1 MALSLARSMSLRRH
15 AVKNHMACRRLT
27 LPVYLG
33 HGIVEDTDHESD
45 DHEQGELSP
54 EFQESPPTSP
64 TSPKPSFAPSGQ
76 AKPIRRFKNRIP
88 SPLNLDIPKLDKFQH
103 AYTKAV
109 KTTVDGHGS
118 HKFLEQLQWII
129 NSSQLLDT
137 HTLPAFAST
146 PLPVDLPV
154 PDLREGS
161 QGRPWSSEGAIVAAA
176 LGIGTASLVR
186 WFYIGGVFT
195 FTLTRLVV
203 ATVALCSVVF
213 GFSVYMRRQWL
224 KYIHVQT
231 LAQVKLFIQNSAELD
246 SMAGAA
252 IGFITEV
259 ELIARGYRLRLEG
272 SGQNVK
278 SVKIRRELN
287 AQMLKIMNRYFTT
300 ARAVRE
306 FSNQDLLRFHEQG
319 KQCDPES
326 IASSLD
332 DFRTAG
338 LEVSQMTSKLKE
350 SYVTVQGL
358 RKMFLLSL
366 FCLEPQDASS
376 DYLRFTTALEGL
388 RLCNDVTESA
398 TAQIQ
403 RALMAE
409 ETFNLKSPGMPL
421 SPDREKWKHQVRK
434 IGLLNNSI
442 RGLQAKMVLL
452 AEESNKVIDDEH
464 GDMSHLGSTFMSQ
477 YEMIGKDL
485 KALMEAWE
493 IGKAAVAS
501 AINRNE
507 RKRVS
512 SASLLSPVTS
522 TSELAS
528 VSEES
533 DGPDAALRR
542 LEGDH
547 SPPTE
552 PGSPNNFTTDPV
564 EYEAIA
570 ETNTK
575 PRSTMSR
582 EERIRSM
589 QAERAS
595 KIAAREKAMES
606 GWFMGELKSVLQ
618 HRGEGETLAPGH
630 RNSKRRSLGASPI
643 GDGTRP
649 LTLSASLPSQ
659 G

>member
-1 MALSLARSMSLRRH
+1 METSYEPGGPHDEYQTSFEGQ
-15 AVKNHMACRRLT
+15 
-27 LPVYLG
+27 G
-33 HGIVEDTDHESD
+33 HGVVDTDPESD
-45 DHEQGELSP
+45 DHDQREQSP
-54 EFQESPPTSP
+54 DFEVSPPTSP
-64 TSPKPSFAPSGQ
+64 RPSFAPSGQ

-109 KTTVDGHGS
+109 TTTVDGHGS
-118 HKFLEQLQWII
+118 RKFLEQLQWII

-137 HTLPAFAST
+137 HTLPAFAAT

-154 PDLREGS
+154 PDSSDGS
-161 QGRPWSSEGAIVAAA
+161 QSRPWSTEGAIVAAA

-186 WFYIGGVFT
+186 WFYIGGAFT

-203 ATVALCSVVF
+203 AVVALCSVVF

-231 LAQVKLFIQNSAELD
+231 LSQVKLFIQNSAELD

-259 ELIARGYRLRLEG
+259 ELIARGYRLSLPLPPISRLEG

-287 AQMLKIMNRYFTT
+287 AQMLKIMDRYFTT

-326 IASSLD
+326 IAAALD
-332 DFRTAG
+332 GFRSAG

-421 SPDREKWKHQVRK
+421 SPDREKWKHQ
-434 IGLLNNSI
+434 
-442 RGLQAKMVLL
+442 
-452 AEESNKVIDDEH
+452 ESNKVIDDEH
-464 GDMSHLGSTFMSQ
+464 GDMSHLGSTFLSQ

-493 IGKAAVAS
+493 TGKAAVAS

-512 SASLLSPVTS
+512 SASMLSPVTS
-522 TSELAS
+522 LSELAS

-533 DGPDAALRR
+533 EGPDEALRR
-542 LEGDH
+542 LNGDH

-552 PGSPNNFTTDPV
+552 PGSPANFTTDPV

-570 ETNTK
+570 ETATK

-582 EERIRSM
+582 EERIKSM
-589 QAERAS
+589 QEERAS

-618 HRGEGETLAPGH
+618 HRGEEHLSTGS
-630 RNSKRRSLGASPI
+630 RNGKRRSLGASPI

>member
-1 MALSLARSMSLRRH
+1 METSYEPGGPHDEYHQTSFEGQ
-15 AVKNHMACRRLT
+15 
-27 LPVYLG
+27 G
-33 HGIVEDTDHESD
+33 HGVADTDHESD
-45 DHEQGELSP
+45 DHDRRDQSPDYDLSP
-54 EFQESPPTSP
+54 P
-64 TSPKPSFAPSGQ
+64 TSPKPSFAPRGH
-76 AKPIRRFKNRIP
+76 AKPTRRFKNRIP
-88 SPLNLDIPKLDKFQH
+88 SPLNLDIPRLDKFQH

-118 HKFLEQLQWII
+118 RKFLEQLQWII

-137 HTLPAFAST
+137 HTLPAFATT
-146 PLPVDLPV
+146 PLPVDVPG

-161 QGRPWSSEGAIVAAA
+161 QSKPWSTEGAIVAAA
-176 LGIGTASLVR
+176 LGVGTASLVR

-195 FTLTRLVV
+195 FTFTRLLV
-203 ATVALCSVVF
+203 AVIALCSVVF

-231 LAQVKLFIQNSAELD
+231 LSEIKLFIQNSSELD

-259 ELIARGYRLRLEG
+259 ELIARGYRLSLPLPPISRLEG

-287 AQMLKIMNRYFTT
+287 AQMLKIMNRYLMT
-300 ARAVRE
+300 ARAIRE

-326 IASSLD
+326 IASALD
-332 DFRTAG
+332 DFRNAR
-338 LEVSQMTSKLKE
+338 LEESQMTSKLKE
-350 SYVTVQGL
+350 AYITVQGL

-388 RLCNDVTESA
+388 RLCNDVTQSA

-493 IGKAAVAS
+493 TGKAAVAS
-501 AINRNE
+501 AIDRNE

-512 SASLLSPVTS
+512 SASMLSPVTS
-522 TSELAS
+522 SSELAS

-533 DGPDAALRR
+533 EGPDAALRR
-542 LEGDH
+542 LNGDH

-552 PGSPNNFTTDPV
+552 PGSPTNFVTDPV

-570 ETNTK
+570 ETTAK

-582 EERIRSM
+582 EERIKSM
-589 QAERAS
+589 QEERAS
-595 KIAAREKAMES
+595 KIAARERAMES

-618 HRGEGETLAPGH
+618 HRGEESLGIGS
-630 RNSKRRSLGASPI
+630 RGGKRRSLGASPT

>member
-1 MALSLARSMSLRRH
+1 METSYEPGGPHDEYQTSFEGQ
-15 AVKNHMACRRLT
+15 
-27 LPVYLG
+27 G
-33 HGIVEDTDHESD
+33 HGVVDTDHESSD
-45 DHEQGELSP
+45 DHASREQSP
-54 EFQESPPTSP
+54 DFEISPA

-118 HKFLEQLQWII
+118 RKFLEQLQWII

-146 PLPVDLPV
+146 PLPVDIPV
-154 PDLREGS
+154 PDAREGS
-161 QGRPWSSEGAIVAAA
+161 RPWSSEGAIVAAA

-203 ATVALCSVVF
+203 AVVSLCSVVF

-231 LAQVKLFIQNSAELD
+231 LSQVKLFIQNSAELD

-259 ELIARGYRLRLEG
+259 ELIARGYRLRIEG
-272 SGQNVK
+272 NGQSVK

-300 ARAVRE
+300 ARAIRE

-326 IASSLD
+326 IGAALD
-332 DFRTAG
+332 DFRNTNPA
-338 LEVSQMTSKLKE
+338 VSQFTSKLKE

-493 IGKAAVAS
+493 TGKAAVAS

-507 RKRVS
+507 KKRVS
-512 SASLLSPVTS
+512 SASMLSPVTS
-522 TSELAS
+522 VSELAS

-542 LEGDH
+542 LNGDH

-552 PGSPNNFTTDPV
+552 PGSPANFTTDPV

-570 ETNTK
+570 ETATK
-575 PRSTMSR
+575 PRSTMTR
-582 EERIRSM
+582 EERIKSM
-589 QAERAS
+589 QEERAS
-595 KIAAREKAMES
+595 KILAREKAMES

-618 HRGEGETLAPGH
+618 HRGEDTLSAGNN
-630 RNSKRRSLGASPI
+630 RNSKRRSIGASGT

-649 LTLSASLPSQ
+649 LTLSAILPSQ

>member
-1 MALSLARSMSLRRH
+1 METSYEPGGPHDEYQTSFEGQ
-15 AVKNHMACRRLT
+15 
-27 LPVYLG
+27 G
-33 HGIVEDTDHESD
+33 HGVVDTDHDSSD
-45 DHEQGELSP
+45 DHASREQSP
-54 EFQESPPTSP
+54 DLEISPA

-118 HKFLEQLQWII
+118 RKFLEQLQWII

-146 PLPVDLPV
+146 PLPVDIPV
-154 PDLREGS
+154 PDAREGS
-161 QGRPWSSEGAIVAAA
+161 RPWSSEGAIVAAS

-203 ATVALCSVVF
+203 AVVSLCSVVF

-231 LAQVKLFIQNSAELD
+231 LSQVKLFIQNSAELD

-259 ELIARGYRLRLEG
+259 ELIARGYRLRIEG
-272 SGQNVK
+272 NGQSVK

-300 ARAVRE
+300 ARAIRE
-306 FSNQDLLRFHEQG
+306 FSNQELLRFHEQG

-326 IASSLD
+326 IGAALD
-332 DFRTAG
+332 DFRNTNPG
-338 LEVSQMTSKLKE
+338 VSQFTSKLKE

-493 IGKAAVAS
+493 TGKAAVAS

-507 RKRVS
+507 KKRVS
-512 SASLLSPVTS
+512 STSMLSPVTS
-522 TSELAS
+522 VSELAS

-542 LEGDH
+542 LNGDH

-552 PGSPNNFTTDPV
+552 PGSPANFTTDPV

-570 ETNTK
+570 ETATK
-575 PRSTMSR
+575 PRSTMTR
-582 EERIRSM
+582 EERIKSM
-589 QAERAS
+589 QEERAS
-595 KIAAREKAMES
+595 KILAREKAMES

-618 HRGEGETLAPGH
+618 HRGEETLSAGNN
-630 RNSKRRSLGASPI
+630 RNSKRRSIGASGT

-649 LTLSASLPSQ
+649 LTLSAILPSQ

>member
-1 MALSLARSMSLRRH
+1 MALDLARSMSLRQR
-15 AVKNHMACRRLT
+15 AVRNHMACRRLT
-27 LPVYLG
+27 LPEYLG
-33 HGIVEDTDHESD
+33 HGGVVDTDHESD
-45 DHEQGELSP
+45 DRASREQSP
-54 EFQESPPTSP
+54 DFEISPA

-76 AKPIRRFKNRIP
+76 AKPIRRFRERIP

-118 HKFLEQLQWII
+118 RKFLEQLQWII

-146 PLPVDLPV
+146 PLPVDIPV
-154 PDLREGS
+154 PDAREGN
-161 QGRPWSSEGAIVAAA
+161 RPWSSEGAVVAAA
-176 LGIGTASLVR
+176 LGIGTATLVR

-203 ATVALCSVVF
+203 AVVALCSVVF

-231 LAQVKLFIQNSAELD
+231 LSQVKLFIQNSAELD

-259 ELIARGYRLRLEG
+259 ELIARGYRLSLPLPPISRIEG

-300 ARAVRE
+300 ARAIRK

-326 IASSLD
+326 IGAALD
-332 DFRTAG
+332 DFRSTNVD
-338 LEVSQMTSKLKE
+338 VSQMTSKLKE

-398 TAQIQ
+398 TTQIQ
-403 RALMAE
+403 RALVAE
-409 ETFNLKSPGMPL
+409 ETNLWQHSTSRARVCPL

-485 KALMEAWE
+485 KALMDAWE
-493 IGKAAVAS
+493 TGKAAVAS

-507 RKRVS
+507 KKRVS
-512 SASLLSPVTS
+512 SASMLSPVTS
-522 TSELAS
+522 ISELAS

-542 LEGDH
+542 LNGDH

-552 PGSPNNFTTDPV
+552 PGSPANFTTDPV

-570 ETNTK
+570 ETATK
-575 PRSTMSR
+575 PRSTMTR
-582 EERIRSM
+582 EERIKSM
-589 QAERAS
+589 QEERAS
-595 KIAAREKAMES
+595 KILAREKAMES

-618 HRGEGETLAPGH
+618 HRGEETLSAGNN
-630 RNSKRRSLGASPI
+630 RNSKRRSIGASGT
-643 GDGTRP
+643 GD
-649 LTLSASLPSQ
+649 
-659 G
+659 